1 MPDQKDRS
9 IPIELKASLTS
20 GSGTWHSTGA
30 PGLVRPFLLADGPH
44 GVRRQRTGGDA
55 LGIGDSVPATC
66 FPPGVALG
74 STWDPELVR
83 RVGAA
88 LGQEAAALEVD
99 VLLGP
104 GMNIKRSPLGGRNFE
119 YLSEDPHLT
128 GRLAA
133 AYVEGVQS
141 SGVGACVKHFAVNNQ
156 ETDRMRVSAEV
167 DQRALREIYLRA
179 FEHVVKAARP
189 AMVMSAYNRINGVP
203 ASEDHWLLTRLLRE
217 EWGFDGV
224 VVSDWGAVD
233 DRVAA
238 LRAGLDL
245 EMPPTGTDGEVVA
258 AVDRGELDESAL
270 DAVVD
275 RLRRLEAR
283 LGGAKEPASEPEL
296 AAIRDRNA
304 DLAREAAAQAAV
316 LLTNDGVLPLDRSS
330 LDSVA
335 VIGEFARTP
344 RFQGGGSSRIVPT
357 GVSSALDAL
366 TRRLGADVVRFAPGY
381 SVDGS
386 GDDALALAAVEVARA
401 AHVAVV
407 FLGLPEHAE
416 SEGFDRTTL
425 DLPADQVS
433 LLERVAAV
441 APRVVVVL
449 SNGGVVSVAE
459 WRHHANAILEGWLL
473 GQAGGEATAD
483 LLLGDRAP
491 SGRLA
496 ETIPLRLAD
505 HPSYPTFPGADGISV
520 YGESV
525 HVGYRYFDTVDRP
538 VAFPFGHGLT
548 YTRFEYSDL
557 RVVAPAENSWEVTF
571 SVTNTGDRDGREV
584 AQLYV
589 GPAEDQPTRPRAELR
604 GFVALD
610 LRPGET
616 TTVTLPLTATDLQT
630 WDARG
635 QRWTVRPGDYA
646 VHVGASSRDVRL
658 RTTVHS
664 DGDRVL
670 APLTAQSTIAEW
682 RADPAG
688 RQVLA
693 TLLDRVSRSGL
704 ASSVAPELV
713 RMFLSIPLD
722 KLRSF
727 GLGVTSATVAEL
739 VREADARQAE
749 LLAAGAYRRPGAART
764 HSQET
769 P

>member
-1 MPDQKDRS
+1 MPDQIDRTL
-9 IPIELKASLTS
+9 PIELKASLTS
-20 GSGTWHSTGA
+20 GSDTWHSTGA
-30 PGLVRPFLLADGPH
+30 PGVVRPFLLADGPH
-44 GVRRQRTGGDA
+44 GVRRQREGGDA
-55 LGIGDSVPATC
+55 LGIGNSVPATC
-66 FPPGVALG
+66 FPPAVALG
-74 STWDPELVR
+74 STWDPALVR
-83 RVGAA
+83 RVGEA
-88 LGQEAAALEVD
+88 LAEEAAALEVD

-104 GMNIKRSPLGGRNFE
+104 GMNLKRSPLGGRNFE
-119 YLSEDPHLT
+119 YFSEDPHLT

-133 AYVEGVQS
+133 AYVEGIQAG
-141 SGVGACVKHFAVNNQ
+141 GVGACVKHFAVNNQ

-167 DQRALREIYLRA
+167 DQRALHEVYLRA
-179 FEHVVKAARP
+179 FEHVVRTARP

-203 ASEDHWLLTRLLRE
+203 ASEDPWLLTRVLRE

-245 EMPPTGTDGEVVA
+245 EMPPTGTDDEVVA
-258 AVDRGELDESAL
+258 AVERGELAESAL
-270 DAVVD
+270 DAVVE

-283 LGGAKEPASEPEL
+283 LGGAKEPVSEQEL
-296 AAIRDRNA
+296 AAIRDRNT
-304 DLAREAAAQAAV
+304 DLAREAAARSAV
-316 LLTNDGVLPLDRSS
+316 LLANDGVLPLDRSS
-330 LDSVA
+330 RTSVA

-366 TRRLGADVVRFAPGY
+366 TARLGTDVVRFAPGY
-381 SVDGS
+381 AVDGS
-386 GDDALALAAVEVARA
+386 GDEALARAAVEAAGAAR
-401 AHVAVV
+401 VAVV

-416 SEGFDRTTL
+416 SEGFDRTTI
-425 DLPADQVS
+425 DLPADQVG
-433 LLERVAAV
+433 LLEQVAAV

-449 SNGGVVSVAE
+449 SNGGVVSVAR
-459 WRHHANAILEGWLL
+459 WQHHANAILEGWLL

-491 SGRLA
+491 SGKLA

-505 HPSYPTFPGADGISV
+505 HPSYPTFPGVDGVSV

-525 HVGYRYFDTVDRP
+525 HVGYRHFDAADRP

-557 RVVAPAENSWEVTF
+557 RVVEQAENTWEVAF

-589 GPAEDQPTRPRAELR
+589 GPAEGQQPTRPRAELR
-604 GFVALD
+604 GFAALD

-616 TTVTLPLTATDLQT
+616 ATVTLPLTAAELQT

-635 QRWTVRPGDYA
+635 QRWTVLPGDYA
-646 VHVGASSRDVRL
+646 VRVGASSRDVRL
-658 RTTVHS
+658 RATVHS

-682 RADPAG
+682 QADPAG
-688 RQVLA
+688 QQVLA
-693 TLLDRVSRSGL
+693 ALLGRVSLAGR

-727 GLGVTSATVAEL
+727 GLGVTAATVADL
-739 VREADARQAE
+739 VAQAQARQEE
-749 LLAAGAYRRPGAART
+749 LIAAGTYRRP
-764 HSQET
+764 
-769 P
+769 

>member
-1 MPDQKDRS
+1 MADHQARS
-9 IPIELKASLTS
+9 APIEASIELKASLTS
-20 GSGTWHSTGA
+20 GSDTWHSTGV
-30 PGLVRPFLLADGPH
+30 PGIVRPFLLADGPH
-44 GVRRQRTGGDA
+44 GVRRQREGGDA
-55 LGIGDSVPATC
+55 LGIGTSVPATC
-66 FPPGVALG
+66 FPPAVALG
-74 STWDPELVR
+74 STWDPALVR
-83 RVGAA
+83 RVGEA
-88 LGQEAAALEVD
+88 LGREAAALEVD
-99 VLLGP
+99 VILGP

-133 AYVEGVQS
+133 AYVEDVQS
-141 SGVGACVKHFAVNNQ
+141 SGTGACVKHFAVNNQ

-167 DQRALREIYLRA
+167 DQRALREIYLSA
-179 FEHVVKAARP
+179 FEHVVRTARP

-203 ASEDHWLLTRLLRE
+203 ASEDPWLLTRLLRD

-233 DRVAA
+233 DRIAA

-245 EMPPTGTDGEVVA
+245 EMPPTGTDAEVVA
-258 AVDRGELDESAL
+258 AVERGELDESVL
-270 DAVVD
+270 DAVAE

-283 LGGAKEPASEPEL
+283 LGEARRPASAGEL
-296 AAIRDRNA
+296 AAIRRDNA
-304 DLAREAAAQAAV
+304 ALAREAAAQAAV

-330 LDSVA
+330 LDAVA

-357 GVSSALDAL
+357 GTTSALDAL
-366 TRRLGADVVRFAPGY
+366 TRRLGPDVVRFEPGY
-381 SVDGS
+381 TEDGA
-386 GDDALALAAVEVARA
+386 DDEGLVLAAVEAARDA
-401 AHVAVV
+401 GVAVV

-416 SEGFDRTTL
+416 SEGFDRTTI
-425 DLPADQVS
+425 DLPADQVR

-449 SNGGVVSVAE
+449 SNGGVVSVAG
-459 WRHHANAILEGWLL
+459 WQHHANAVLEGWLL
-473 GQAGGEATAD
+473 GQGGGDATAD
-483 LLLGDRAP
+483 LLLGDAAP

-496 ETIPLRLAD
+496 ETIPLRLSD
-505 HPSYPTFPGADGISV
+505 HPSYLTFPGGDGVSV

-525 HVGYRYFDTVDRP
+525 HVGYRHFDALDRP

-557 RVVAPAENSWEVTF
+557 RVTAVAENSWDVTF
-571 SVTNTGDRDGREV
+571 SVTNAGDRQGREV
-584 AQLYV
+584 AQLYTGLV
-589 GPAEDQPTRPRAELR
+589 GDHPTRPRSELR
-604 GFVALD
+604 GFAKLD

-616 TTVTLPLTATDLQT
+616 TTVTLPLTAADLRT

-635 QRWTVRPGDYA
+635 QRWALTAGEYA
-646 VHVGASSRDVRL
+646 VRVGASSRDVRL
-658 RTTVHS
+658 ETTVRS

-670 APLTAQSTIAEW
+670 MPLTAHSTIAEW

-688 RQVLA
+688 REVLA
-693 TLLDRVSRSGL
+693 ALLGQTALSG
-704 ASSVAPELV
+704 AESSVAPELV

-727 GLGVTSATVAEL
+727 GLGVTSETVARL
-739 VREADARQAE
+739 VAEARAGQER
-749 LLAAGAYRRPGAART
+749 LLAAGAYRHP
-764 HSQET
+764 
-769 P
+769 